1 MNRRSQATAI
11 FIFRKHEK
19 RAMSCSIHFFIYNSE
34 CKRIRTF
41 LENRVVHITACNA
54 WVWPVSR
61 IILEKLRAS

>member
-19 RAMSCSIHFFIYNSE
+19 RAISCPMQSSS
-34 CKRIRTF
+34 TTTAF
-41 LENRVVHITACNA
+41 LENRGVHITAGNA